1 MRIGFAEC
9 EITPPIG
16 VHLAGYFSVRPSTDV
31 LDNLYARAAVIES
44 IGKKVALVS
53 CDLLGMGQNYVEQV
67 KNIIVQNTDIKKDSI
82 LIHTTHTHT
91 GPKAVDLA
99 AEEDKAISGDTD
111 LEYIRYMTR
120 KTASAVIMACGRMKD
135 AVYGT
140 GEGYE
145 DRVAFIRRYKM
156 KDGSIM
162 TNPGVGN
169 PDIVEPVGK
178 IDPRIDLVDFKYT
191 DGSGNLLF
199 VSYSL
204 HADMVGG
211 TKISADH
218 PGAVRR
224 KIERA
229 IPGCTVMY
237 FTGAQ
242 GDINH
247 IDAMHKGRTSSGYQ
261 YMTKVGN
268 ILGGEVIKAY
278 ENIIY
283 HQDCDLDAVV
293 KKVTVPLRRFSNE
306 DYDWALKTIK
316 SFQKGTF
323 KQDTMSKTADIARAL
338 RIRNSFKGRDTLDL
352 EVTVFRIGNTGIVG
366 FPGEPFIGYK
376 KKIVATSPADSTLV
390 LCLTNGS
397 SGYLPV
403 AEAYAEGGYEAS
415 NSPFTPELEGIMV
428 NAALEGLKELFGK

>member
-9 EITPPIG
+9 EISPPCG
-16 VHLAGYFSVRPSTDV
+16 VHLAGYFSVRPSVDV
-31 LDNLYARAAVIES
+31 LDHLYARGAVIES
-44 IGKKVALVS
+44 GGKKLAFAS
-53 CDLLGMGQNYVEQV
+53 CDLLGIGQNYVDAI
-67 KNIIVQNTDIKKDSI
+67 KNIIAENTDIKKDAI
-82 LIHTTHTHT
+82 LIHGTHTHT

-99 AEEDKAISGDTD
+99 NPEDKMISGDTD

-120 KTASAVIMACGRMKD
+120 KVASAVIMASRNLKE
-135 AVYGT
+135 VEYGT

-145 DRVAFIRRYKM
+145 DRVAFIRRFKM
-156 KDGSIM
+156 KDGSIR

-169 PDIVEPVGK
+169 PDIVEPVGD
-178 IDPRIDLVDFKYT
+178 IDPRVDLVDFKYT

-204 HADMVGG
+204 HADIVGG
-211 TKISADH
+211 DKISADY

-224 KIERA
+224 IIERA
-229 IPGCTVMY
+229 KPGCKVMY

-247 IDAMHKGRTSSGYQ
+247 INVKNTSVVQKGYGF
-261 YMTKVGN
+261 MTRVGN

-278 ENIIY
+278 EDITY
-283 HQDCDLDAVV
+283 HKDCELASVV

-306 DYDWALKTIK
+306 DYEWAMKIIQSLKD
-316 SFQKGTF
+316 GTF
-323 KQDTMSKTADIARAL
+323 KQDSMVKTADIARAL
-338 RIRNSFKGRDTLDL
+338 RIRNSFKGGDTMDL
-352 EVTVFRIGNTGIVG
+352 EVTVFRIGKTGIVG

-376 KKIVATSPADSTLV
+376 KKIVQNSPAKNTLV
-390 LCLTNGS
+390 LALVNGS

-415 NSPFTPELEGIMV
+415 NSPFTPELEGILTG
-428 NAALEGLKELFGK
+428 AALEGLKHSVK